1 MSPSPF
7 PDPSSPVSR
16 HNPPT
21 LWDMAANGFSQISV
35 AEPGRLAFLSG
46 QVASQPD
53 GAALPSDVSGQARS
67 ATASLAAALE
77 HLDASARDIVMLR
90 IYVVDATT
98 ERFGQV
104 LAEIRKMLGSEMPSV
119 TTIGVQALFTPEIL
133 VEVEMVVRVPA

>member
-1 MSPSPF
+1 
-7 PDPSSPVSR
+7 
-16 HNPPT
+16 
-21 LWDMAANGFSQISV
+21 MAANGFSQISV

-53 GAALPSDVSGQARS
+53 GAALPSDISGQARS

-77 HLDASARDIVMLR
+77 HFGASARDIVMLR